1 VLRQKRGSRSVG
13 FCCDICVILRVDKL
27 WGEFWC
33 LKKGLCIEFWL
44 KMLFLLQF
52 LGFLINV
59 DQKTSKNVIFRINN
73 DVLIVIF
80 GIFDQKL
87 M

>member
-1 VLRQKRGSRSVG
+1 MGG
-13 FCCDICVILRVDKL
+13 ILV
-27 WGEFWC
+27 